1 MDHSNGNVRFTATLN
16 DGSFFNIPADR
27 MDIKENLLYV
37 RAGEALVGL
46 VEMSA
51 IISAKLEERVK

>member
-27 MDIKENLLYV
+27 MDIKENLIYV
-37 RAGEALVGL
+37 WAGEALVGL

-51 IISAKLEERVK
+51 IISAKLEERVR